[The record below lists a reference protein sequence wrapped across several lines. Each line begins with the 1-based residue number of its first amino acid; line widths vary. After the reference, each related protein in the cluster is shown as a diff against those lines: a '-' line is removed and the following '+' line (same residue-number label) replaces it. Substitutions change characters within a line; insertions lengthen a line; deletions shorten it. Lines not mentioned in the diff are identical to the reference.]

1 MAVLAAHGVPYRD
14 AWGFLPEEV
23 EPYLDAYREAREAML
38 VREHEDLAG
47 RIVAGIRGRAE

>member
-14 AWGFLPEEV
+14 AWGFLPDEV
-23 EPYLDAYREAREAML
+23 EPYLTAYQEAREAIL